1 MNSKKLKERIADLEM
16 LNLELLEAIQILS
29 LKVDHLRDDIEDQNS
44 SVEDLPIKVVVYT
57 KAEYEQEELINKLMA
72 EWKAKGLDPYATK
85 EDWHNRATGY
95 IAGNESNTLFGADT
109 IAVVTQDDALSVAV
123 SEGVLTL
130 SSSTLSNPAVVESLS
145 DVADVDTTTKIN
157 GSVLVYRTTTN
168 KWTSTTTL
176 DAQNM
181 EGGEF

>member
-1 MNSKKLKERIADLEM
+1 M
-16 LNLELLEAIQILS
+16 
-29 LKVDHLRDDIEDQNS
+29 
-44 SVEDLPIKVVVYT
+44 
-57 KAEYEQEELINKLMA
+57 
-72 EWKAKGLDPYATK
+72 
-85 EDWHNRATGY
+85 
-95 IAGNESNTLFGADT
+95 ADT
-109 IAVVTQDDALSVAV
+109 IAIVQPDEAVQIAV

-130 SSSTLSNPAVVESLS
+130 ASSNLAAPAVVESIS
-145 DVADVDTTTKIN
+145 NIADVDVTTNGKLN

>member
-1 MNSKKLKERIADLEM
+1 M
-16 LNLELLEAIQILS
+16 
-29 LKVDHLRDDIEDQNS
+29 
-44 SVEDLPIKVVVYT
+44 
-57 KAEYEQEELINKLMA
+57 
-72 EWKAKGLDPYATK
+72 
-85 EDWHNRATGY
+85 
-95 IAGNESNTLFGADT
+95 ADT
-109 IAVVTQDDALSVAV
+109 IAIVQPDEALQIAV

-130 SSSTLSNPAVVESLS
+130 ASSNLAAPAVVESMS
-145 DVADVDTTTKIN
+145 NVADVDVTTNGKLN